1 MILIYNTVHKYKGYV
16 IRVYRITNKYA
27 SDVFSITSYINYPRV
42 QILIRMVLQEEF
54 RYTELKSS
62 CALLACG
69 IILYKKL

>member
-1 MILIYNTVHKYKGYV
+1 MKLICNTVHKYKGYV
-16 IRVYRITNKYA
+16 IRVYRITNKYFGDA
-27 SDVFSITSYINYPRV
+27 FSINSYIKYPRV
-42 QILIRMVLQEEF
+42 QILGIQLQSEDF